1 MTSVAVFLRRNGELV
16 TVLQTHKLFYK
27 MQTPPYFTT
36 LNQHRFLFFFFVL
49 PALPLFSSDEQNHEN
64 SQWRISVKTLSIK
77 LWLQLEKTHGTFL
90 AGRSSFKILE
100 WIFPSP
106 SQSTTDPS
114 RTTALNWNAW
124 ILSWS
129 GGSLKAY
136 IMSYHRPLL
145 TELVRPQRGMC
156 PRPVLSPGT
165 HGITGTLT
173 PWCYAQTRDG
183 MAAGGKCKPTHWQIA
198 GDVYQKGVG
207 EVRTQSLRS
216 HALECR
222 LMSSKWDL
230 SLVQSVLSNCILSKY
245 RAFATQPSPLII
257 ITVHLWKLPALA

>member
-216 HALECR
+216 HALECG

>member
-1 MTSVAVFLRRNGELV
+1 M
-16 TVLQTHKLFYK
+16 
-27 MQTPPYFTT
+27 
-36 LNQHRFLFFFFVL
+36 
-49 PALPLFSSDEQNHEN
+49 
-64 SQWRISVKTLSIK
+64 
-77 LWLQLEKTHGTFL
+77 HGTFP

-124 ILSWS
+124 ILPWS

-145 TELVRPQRGMC
+145 TELARAQWDMC
-156 PRPVLSPGT
+156 PWPVLSPGT

-183 MAAGGKCKPTHWQIA
+183 MVAGGKCKPTHWQIA
-198 GDVYQKGVG
+198 GDVYQKGGGRG
-207 EVRTQSLRS
+207 EDTKFKVPFSGMWT
-216 HALECR
+216 
-222 LMSSKWDL
+222 D
-230 SLVQSVLSNCILSKY
+230 VQQAGS
-245 RAFATQPSPLII
+245 QPCAISA
-257 ITVHLWKLPALA
+257 V

>member
-1 MTSVAVFLRRNGELV
+1 MGSWL
-16 TVLQTHKLFYK
+16 LFYRL
-27 MQTPPYFTT
+27 TSYFIKCRHH
-36 LNQHRFLFFFFVL
+36 LILQLLINIDFYFYFFVL

-64 SQWRISVKTLSIK
+64 SQWRISEIETLSIK

-183 MAAGGKCKPTHWQIA
+183 TAAGGKCKPTHWQIA

-216 HALECR
+216 HALECG